1 MMGIG
6 KEDKK
11 NEVAVTISTGTFVRL
26 ALLTVTTV
34 LLLLAIQKASH
45 AILLIFTAFFLALAL
60 NAPVH
65 WVSKQLPGKRRG
77 SRTLAT
83 SISFVIVVLVLIGFI
98 ASVAPP
104 LVKQTQSF
112 IKIAPNL
119 VQDFRDEDSQYGQI
133 VQRYHLEKQVNNI
146 SSQLSDRLKNAGGT
160 AFSTV
165 QKIGSS
171 FFSLV
176 TILVLTFM
184 MLIEGPRWL
193 RFFEQFVPSPDR
205 PKARSLVSEM
215 NRVVKGYVN
224 GQVLLAA
231 LAAVIIT
238 PVIMIL
244 GISYPIALMV
254 IVFICGLIPMVGH
267 TLGAIIVTAVAL
279 FHSLPAALII
289 LAFYILYQQI
299 ENAFIQPKVQAN
311 STNMSPLLV
320 FMSVLVGVSF
330 GGIIGGL
337 VAIPIAGCF
346 RIILLEYLRVK
357 KIITESEFKAATT
370 QETK

>member
-65 WVSKQLPGKRRG
+65 WVQLPGKRRG

-299 ENAFIQPKVQAN
+299 ENAFI
-311 STNMSPLLV
+311 
-320 FMSVLVGVSF
+320 
-330 GGIIGGL
+330 
-337 VAIPIAGCF
+337 
-346 RIILLEYLRVK
+346 
-357 KIITESEFKAATT
+357 
-370 QETK
+370 